1 MATQTISV
9 TRSREFRPAKDLHV
23 VVFVLAM
30 LSFILSGLNA
40 QAADLRPTDY
50 RLALADDKF
59 ADTWQFAVAYRLRP
73 PRRLRAQYLEL
84 AVGTI
89 STSADNNLFVSL
101 GPVWRLPL
109 YNESLF
115 VEFGISPTLLSGTT
129 FNGRDMGG
137 SFHFTSSAAIGT
149 HFGARDAMSVSLR
162 IQHMSNGGISST
174 NPGMDM
180 VGITFAF
187 DLFRR

>member
-1 MATQTISV
+1 MNTSTTETRKIAQSV
-9 TRSREFRPAKDLHV
+9 ALHNI
-23 VVFVLAM
+23 VFVIAM
-30 LSFILSGLNA
+30 ASFMLNGLNA
-40 QAADLRPTDY
+40 QAADFRPTDY

-73 PRRLRAQYLEL
+73 PRRLRAQHLEL

-89 STSADNNLFVSL
+89 STSRDNSLFVSL
-101 GPVWRLPL
+101 GPVWRLPIH
-109 YNESLF
+109 SQSMF
-115 VEFGISPTLLSGTT
+115 VDVGISPTYLSEST

-137 SFHFTSSAAIGT
+137 NFHFTSSATIGA

-162 IQHMSNGGISST
+162 IQHTSNGGISST

-180 VGITFAF
+180 VGINFTF
-187 DLFRR
+187 DLSRR

>member
-1 MATQTISV
+1 MTTQSISV
-9 TRSREFRPAKDLHV
+9 TRTREFAQARALHV
-23 VVFVLAM
+23 VIFLFAM
-30 LSFILSGLNA
+30 VSFMLNGLNV

-73 PRRLRAQYLEL
+73 PRRLRAQDLEL

-89 STSADNNLFVSL
+89 STSRDNSLFVSL
-101 GPVWRLPL
+101 GPVWRLPIH
-109 YNESLF
+109 SQSMF
-115 VEFGISPTLLSGTT
+115 VDVGISPTYLSEST

-137 SFHFTSSAAIGT
+137 NFHFTSSATIGA

-162 IQHMSNGGISST
+162 IQHTSNGGISST

-180 VGITFAF
+180 VGINFTF
-187 DLFRR
+187 DLSRR

>member
-1 MATQTISV
+1 MTTQSISV
-9 TRSREFRPAKDLHV
+9 TRTREFAQAKALHV
-23 VVFVLAM
+23 VIFLLAM
-30 LSFILSGLNA
+30 VSFMLNGLNV

-50 RLALADDKF
+50 RIALADDKF

-89 STSADNNLFVSL
+89 STSIDNKLFVSL

-115 VEFGISPTLLSGTT
+115 VEFGISPTLLSGTS

-137 SFHFTSSAAIGT
+137 NFQFTSSATIGAY
-149 HFGARDAMSVSLR
+149 FGPHDAMSVSVR

-180 VGITFAF
+180 VGINFAF

>member
-9 TRSREFRPAKDLHV
+9 TRSREFGPAKALHV
-23 VVFVLAM
+23 VVFALAM
-30 LSFILSGLNA
+30 VSFMLNGLNV
-40 QAADLRPTDY
+40 QAADLRSADY
-50 RLALADDKF
+50 RFALADDKF
-59 ADTWQFAVAYRLRP
+59 ADTWQVAVAYRLRP

-89 STSADNNLFVSL
+89 STSADNRLFVSL

-109 YNESLF
+109 HNESLF

-137 SFHFTSSAAIGT
+137 NFHFTSSAAIGT

-162 IQHMSNGGISST
+162 IQHTSNGGISST

>member
-1 MATQTISV
+1 MTTQSISI
-9 TRSREFRPAKDLHV
+9 TRSREFTQAKALHV
-23 VVFVLAM
+23 VVFLLVMVSFM
-30 LSFILSGLNA
+30 LNGLNA

-50 RLALADDKF
+50 RLAVADDKF

-109 YNESLF
+109 HSESLF
-115 VEFGISPTLLSGTT
+115 VEFGISPILLSGTS
-129 FNGRDMGG
+129 FNGRRMGG
-137 SFHFTSSAAIGT
+137 NFHFTSSAAIGT

-162 IQHMSNGGISST
+162 IQHTSNGGISST

-180 VGITFAF
+180 LGITFAF